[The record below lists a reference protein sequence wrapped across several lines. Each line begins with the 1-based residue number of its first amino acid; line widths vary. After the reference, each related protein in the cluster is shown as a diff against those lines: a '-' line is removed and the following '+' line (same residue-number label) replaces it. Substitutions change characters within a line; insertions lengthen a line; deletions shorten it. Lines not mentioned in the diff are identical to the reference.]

1 MRDKAYSKI
10 NLSLDVFNV
19 RTDGYHDIKS
29 IMIPINF
36 FDIVEIEKA
45 KEDSFT
51 SNISFLKMNEHNSI
65 FKMINL
71 VKEKYGIE
79 DHFKVNL
86 VKRVPTQA
94 GLGGGTADAAS
105 TLRILKKMY
114 NLDLSFED
122 IRELCV
128 KVGADVYFNYYNT
141 PSVVEGIGDELTSIR
156 MKKKYY
162 VLLIKPRTGVS
173 TKAAYEN
180 LDMNICNHPDIDKL
194 RMALEEGHSIE
205 GLIGNSLEQPSL
217 MLNKD
222 ISEIKRKLRALGAKN
237 VLMSGSGSTVFAISE
252 NRSEIEPL
260 YYLMKNDRY
269 FVRIVETMG
278 ETND

>member
-19 RTDGYHDIKS
+19 REDGYHDIKS

-36 FDIVEIEKA
+36 FDIVEIDKA

-114 NLDLSFED
+114 RLDLSFED

-141 PSVVEGIGDELTSIR
+141 PAVVEGIGDKLSPIK

-162 VLLIKPRTGVS
+162 ALLVKPRTGVS

-180 LDMNICNHPDIDKL
+180 LDMNICDHPDIDKL
-194 RMALEEGHSIE
+194 KKALEEGESIE

-217 MLNKD
+217 LLNKD
-222 ISEIKRKLRALGAKN
+222 ISDIKSKLVKLGARN
-237 VLMSGSGSTVFAISE
+237 VLMSGSGSTVFCISE
-252 NRSEIEPL
+252 NRNEIEPL
-260 YYLMKNDRY
+260 YYEMKNGRY
-269 FVRIVETMG
+269 FVRIVETMS